1 MGDKAPDFTLESDQG
16 GKVTLSQLCKSG
28 PALLV
33 FYPWDFTPVCT
44 SQLCDYRDSMDRFST
59 FGLQVV
65 GISSN
70 STDSH
75 KKFVNRHN
83 FPFLLLSD
91 PGKRVAKR
99 FGCSSKMMLGMVSR
113 AVFIIGKDMSI
124 LYRHVELTILG
135 RRKAEELI
143 SVLLDLKS
151 DNQI

>member
-1 MGDKAPDFTLESDQG
+1 MRDKTTDFTLKSDQG
-16 GKVTLSQLCKSG
+16 EKMTLSQLCKSG

-33 FYPWDFTPVCT
+33 FYPRDFSPVCT
-44 SQLCDYRDSMDRFST
+44 SQLCDYRDSMDRFSA

-70 STDSH
+70 SSDSH
-75 KKFVNRHN
+75 KKFSNRHN

-91 PGKRVAKR
+91 PGKRVARR

-113 AVFIIGKDMSI
+113 AVFIIGKDMHI
-124 LYRHVELTILG
+124 LYRHVEPTFFS

-143 SVLLDLKS
+143 SVLHDLKRAK
-151 DNQI
+151 QI